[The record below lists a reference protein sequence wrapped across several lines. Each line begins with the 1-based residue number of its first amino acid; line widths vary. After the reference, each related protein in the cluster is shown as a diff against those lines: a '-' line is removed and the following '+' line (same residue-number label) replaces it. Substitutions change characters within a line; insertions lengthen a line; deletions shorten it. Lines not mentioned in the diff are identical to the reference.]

1 MTSKSSK
8 SNNSLEGYVVKILEN
23 INTFEKDVE
32 MKNGLGKIRNQ
43 SDIARSI
50 GTTKS
55 NPTFIK
61 SLTYAVEK
69 EWLVKISTKKDF
81 SKFFQANSRY
91 RKEYR
96 APAYILTKKGLDF
109 AKSVYYIT
117 DSPDLIEMLKTVI
130 NKEPSTEKHL
140 QIETLFKDYENP
152 FTEFKKLKIFDIG

>member
-50 GTTKS
+50 GTFTKS

-61 SLTYAVEK
+61 SLTYCC
-69 EWLVKISTKKDF
+69 
-81 SKFFQANSRY
+81 
-91 RKEYR
+91 RKR
-96 APAYILTKKGLDF
+96 MV
-109 AKSVYYIT
+109 S
-117 DSPDLIEMLKTVI
+117 
-130 NKEPSTEKHL
+130 
-140 QIETLFKDYENP
+140 
-152 FTEFKKLKIFDIG
+152 